1 MKQHPITETLL
12 SWYKK
17 NARQLPWRAI
27 PSPYRTFVSEIMLQQ
42 TRVETVLP
50 YFERW
55 MQTFPNIHSLAQAD
69 EQQVLKLWEG
79 LGYYSR
85 ARNLHKAAKAIVENH
100 NGIIPEEIDQL
111 KKLPGIGPYSAG
123 AIASIAFDQ
132 PVMAIDGNIRRVISR
147 LGNITTLL
155 ATPEFDASCQAMLVE
170 LIPQKGAGDFNQA
183 LMDLGATICTPKS
196 PTCLICPVST
206 HCKAFKEGI
215 QENLPL
221 RKEKAPTPHYM
232 VTAGVMM
239 QDNKV
244 LLCQRPNEK
253 LLGGLWE
260 FPGGKQEENE
270 SLQQALIRELDE
282 ELQIQVS
289 VGEKIGV
296 YEHAF
301 THFRITLHAFFC
313 TIHDGEPTPVEAQD
327 MQWVSLADLEQYPMG
342 KVDRLIANQL
352 QSTVQ

>member
-12 SWYKK
+12 HWYHN

-27 PSPYRTFVSEIMLQQ
+27 PSPYRTLVSEIMLQQ

-50 YFERW
+50 YFKRW
-55 MQTFPNIHSLAQAD
+55 MQTFPDIFHLAEAE

-100 NGIIPEEIDQL
+100 NGEIPKTIEEL
-111 KKLPGIGPYSAG
+111 KKLPGIGPYTAG

-132 PVMAIDGNIRRVISR
+132 PAIAIDGNIRRVISR
-147 LGNITTLL
+147 LGNIATLL
-155 ATPEFDASCQAMLVE
+155 ASPEFEFACQEMLTA
-170 LIPQKGAGDFNQA
+170 LLPQKGAGDFNQA

-196 PTCLICPVST
+196 PACLICPISK
-206 HCKAFKEGI
+206 HCMAFTEGT
-215 QENLPL
+215 QEKLPV
-221 RKEKAPTPHYM
+221 RKEKAPTPHYI
-232 VTAGVMM
+232 VTAGIMR
-239 QDNKV
+239 QENKV
-244 LLCQRPNEK
+244 LLCQRPDQK

-260 FPGGKQEENE
+260 FPGGKQEQDE
-270 SLQQALIRELDE
+270 SLAQALIRELQE
-282 ELQIQVS
+282 ELEIEVR
-289 VGEKIGV
+289 VGEEIGV

-313 TIHDGEPTPVEAQD
+313 TIASGTPTPVEAQD
-327 MQWVSLADLEQYPMG
+327 MQWVSLTDIDQYPMG

-352 QSTVQ
+352 KKL

>member
-12 SWYKK
+12 NWYSK

-50 YFERW
+50 YFDRW
-55 MQTFPNIHSLAQAD
+55 MQTFPDVQRLASAE

-100 NGIIPEEIDQL
+100 NGEIPQDIEQL
-111 KKLPGIGPYSAG
+111 KKLPGIGPYTAG
-123 AIASIAFDQ
+123 AITSIAFDQ
-132 PVMAIDGNIRRVISR
+132 PNIAIDGNIRRVISR
-147 LGNITTLL
+147 LENITSLL
-155 ATPEFDASCQAMLVE
+155 SSPEFECACQTKLVE
-170 LIPQKGAGDFNQA
+170 LLPLKGAGDFNQA
-183 LMDLGATICTPKS
+183 LMDIGATICTPKS
-196 PTCLICPVST
+196 PACSICPLST
-206 HCKAFKEGI
+206 HCLAFAAGT
-215 QENLPL
+215 QATLPN
-221 RKEKAPTPHYM
+221 RKEKAPPPHYI
-232 VTAGVMM
+232 VTAGIMM
-239 QDNKV
+239 QDNFKV
-244 LLCQRPNEK
+244 LLCQRPNDK

-260 FPGGKQEENE
+260 FPGGKQEDGE

-282 ELQIQVS
+282 ELQITVK
-289 VGEKIGV
+289 VGKEVGI

-313 TIHDGEPTPVEAQD
+313 TIVRGTPTPTEAQD
-327 MQWVSLADLEQYPMG
+327 MQWISLSDLEQYPMG

-352 QSTVQ
+352 KKL

>member
-1 MKQHPITETLL
+1 MKLHPITEILL
-12 SWYKK
+12 TWYQK

-55 MQTFPNIHSLAQAD
+55 IQTFPDMQHLAEAD

-85 ARNLHKAAKAIVENH
+85 ARNLHKAAKAIVESYNGDIPH
-100 NGIIPEEIDQL
+100 NIEEL
-111 KKLPGIGPYSAG
+111 KKLPGIGPYTAG

-132 PVMAIDGNIRRVISR
+132 PAIAIDGNIRRVISR
-147 LGNITTLL
+147 LGNITSLL
-155 ATPEFDASCQAMLVE
+155 ATPAFEDACQEMLHE
-170 LIPQKGAGDFNQA
+170 LLPQKGAGNFNQA
-183 LMDLGATICTPKS
+183 LMDLGATVCTPKS
-196 PTCLICPVST
+196 PTCVDCPLSS
-206 HCKAFKEGI
+206 HCMAFKEGT
-215 QENLPL
+215 QEKLPI
-221 RKEKAPTPHYM
+221 RKEKAPIPHYI
-232 VTAGVMM
+232 VTAGVMR
-239 QDNKV
+239 QDDKV
-244 LLCQRPNEK
+244 LLCQRPDQK

-260 FPGGKQEENE
+260 FPGGKQEKNE
-270 SLQQALIRELDE
+270 SLAQALIRELQE
-282 ELQIQVS
+282 ELEIEVS
-289 VGEKIGV
+289 VGEEIGV

-313 TIHDGEPTPVEAQD
+313 TITEGNPTPVEAQD
-327 MQWVSLADLEQYPMG
+327 MQWVTLTDLEQYPMG

-352 QSTVQ
+352 KKL

>member
-1 MKQHPITETLL
+1 MKYHPITKTLL
-12 SWYKK
+12 HWYQK

-42 TRVETVLP
+42 TRVETALP

-55 MQTFPNIHSLAQAD
+55 MNVFPDIFHLAEAE

-100 NGIIPEEIDQL
+100 EGNIPQNIEALIN
-111 KKLPGIGPYSAG
+111 LPGIGPYTAG

-132 PVMAIDGNIRRVISR
+132 PAIAVDGNIRRVISR
-147 LGNITTLL
+147 LGNISSVLGSPVFENACKEMLQELL
-155 ATPEFDASCQAMLVE
+155 
-170 LIPQKGAGDFNQA
+170 PQKGAGDFNQA
-183 LMDLGATICTPKS
+183 LMDLGATVCSPKS
-196 PTCLICPVST
+196 PTCHVCPLST
-206 HCKAFKEGI
+206 HCVAFKQGT
-215 QENLPL
+215 QEKLPL
-221 RKEKAPTPHYM
+221 RKEKAPIPHYI

-239 QDNKV
+239 QDDKV
-244 LLCQRPNEK
+244 LLCQRPDQK

-260 FPGGKQEENE
+260 FPGGKQEKDE
-270 SLQQALIRELDE
+270 SLAQTLFRELQE
-282 ELQIQVS
+282 ELEIEVN

-313 TIHDGEPTPVEAQD
+313 TITEGTPTPVEAQD
-327 MQWVSLADLEQYPMG
+327 MQWVTLTDLEQYPMG
-342 KVDRLIANQL
+342 KVDRLIARQL
-352 QSTVQ
+352 KTIVK